1 MPNTKRT
8 PESMGQELARD
19 IEAFA
24 NALEAAGIEG
34 PHFDTEQG
42 TVSLPL
48 VAILFAPDQRK
59 THPDQVPTREEIR
72 QQLVGTIGPHD

>member
-8 PESMGQELARD
+8 PEAMGQELARD

-24 NALEAAGIEG
+24 NALEAAGVRG
-34 PHFDTEQG
+34 PHFDVDKG

-48 VAILFAPDQRK
+48 VAVMFAHDQRK
-59 THPDQVPTREEIR
+59 THPDEVPTREEIR
-72 QQLVGTIGPHD
+72 QQLVGTLGPRD